1 MTKTILKIFIITAV
15 LTVAAACSKHTV
27 EPPQRPSSEPDI
39 SSELLDAS
47 TRIDGPL
54 LTLRYDDG
62 GILFSRSSDGVISGV
77 RLNDGIEFEYD
88 PAAPLLKINGV
99 TAELHSARLVQRKDG
114 VEWHQLTRSDRK
126 TDIFIVSD
134 L

>member
-15 LTVAAACSKHTV
+15 LTVAGACSKHTV

-39 SSELLDAS
+39 SPELLDAS

-77 RLNDGIEFEYD
+77 RLSDGIEFEYD
-88 PAAPLLKINGV
+88 PAAPSLKINGV
-99 TAELHSARLVQRKDG
+99 TAELHSARLVQCKDG
-114 VEWHQLTRSDRK
+114 VEWHQLTLSDRK

>member
-88 PAAPLLKINGV
+88 PAAPLLIPRVGRDKSVSV
-99 TAELHSARLVQRKDG
+99 TGREKKRLSLH
-114 VEWHQLTRSDRK
+114 EN
-126 TDIFIVSD
+126 
-134 L
+134 